1 MLPGEEEEVDV
12 WTRGCARRRGPAD
25 VDAWPRRAGHMAA
38 GEWRGRV
45 RVSVARA
52 GLVAGLW
59 ERASASQ
66 AWWIRSSSDR
76 GGRVATGHASPGAS
90 LRCGAGLSLLP
101 RAAASIMVVRAE

>member
-1 MLPGEEEEVDV
+1 MVPGEEEEVDV

-25 VDAWPRRAGHMAA
+25 VDPWPRRAGHMAA

-59 ERASASQ
+59 GRASASRV
-66 AWWIRSSSDR
+66 WWIRSSGAPS
-76 GGRVATGHASPGAS
+76 GRVGTPRLARRSGAGPAS
-90 LRCGAGLSLLP
+90 LSCPALQRRSW
-101 RAAASIMVVRAE
+101 